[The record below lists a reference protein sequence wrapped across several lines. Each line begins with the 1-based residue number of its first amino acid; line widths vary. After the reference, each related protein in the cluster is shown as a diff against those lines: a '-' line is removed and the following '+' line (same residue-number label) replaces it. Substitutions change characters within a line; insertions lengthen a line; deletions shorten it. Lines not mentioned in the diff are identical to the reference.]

1 MEGQRSL
8 DLVALERHNLFV
20 SLGALAMFLAAVV
33 AHRLVFVGWRPKS
46 EFGLGVKERCRLLS
60 LPLLVLLPLWWSTVQ
75 IADLFFV
82 SVEVFLTSCLCALV
96 LVVEPLRMY
105 VARRFC
111 WDGWWFPV
119 LVYALPLLGYLVSV
133 ADVPLLDGANGYAL
147 GTVVVVFVFL
157 HIVYLY
163 LFRWGQFRHPLVPVL
178 RARVGPWA
186 YLGVLGATVY
196 FAASRPH
203 LVWVPAGWSTIF
215 AGLLVLLAVLVVCE
229 AAVASV
235 FDYYFPV
242 ARRAEIP
249 TFFRDLVRGLVYI
262 GLFLGFM
269 GLVLKRD
276 LNSLL
281 VGSAVIT
288 VSIGFALQET
298 LGNFFAGLALR
309 LSRPYA
315 LGDDVSVGQVS
326 GRVDKIDWRQTSI
339 LTFSGD
345 HVNLPNSLVAKEGIT
360 NYSSPTVLHARDLRV
375 GLHYRHPPNQVMD
388 VIKKVLSELDTVRK
402 TPVPEVHLLDFQDH
416 QVLYRIRMWIE
427 DYPQR
432 WNIETSVRVGLW
444 YAFRREGL
452 EIPFPTRTIVNAPSA
467 QEYVYGNETIRAD
480 VLPFLSSV
488 DFLEALGPE
497 VLGTLARRAKFQL
510 FAAGE
515 KICRQ
520 GDSGDSFYII
530 RSGSIGV
537 EVRGSDGEVFL
548 RNEMSPGNY
557 FGEMALLTGEPRSA
571 TVYAVSDAELLTVD
585 KEGLRDVIVANRE
598 VEEIISKVLARRQLR
613 TEKAREEA
621 EGARVSRE
629 ASDSGAGRRL
639 EQLSEQLL
647 RRIQAFFSY

>member
-1 MEGQRSL
+1 MNGTSE
-8 DLVALERHNLFV
+8 LVALERQNLYV
-20 SLGALAMFLAAVV
+20 SIGALAIFLAAMVV
-33 AHRLVFVGWRPKS
+33 HRLIFVGWKPRT
-46 EFGLGVKERCRLLS
+46 EFALLVKERMRLLS
-60 LPLLVLLPLWWSTVQ
+60 LPLLVLLPLWWATVQ
-75 IADLFFV
+75 ISDLFFI
-82 SVEVFLTSCLCALV
+82 SAEVFLTACLFGLM
-96 LVVEPLRMY
+96 LTVEPLRLW
-105 VARRFC
+105 VADRF
-111 WDGWWFPV
+111 GLFGYWFPV
-119 LVYALPLLGYLVSV
+119 VVYALPLLVYLFSV
-133 ADVPLLDGANGYAL
+133 ANIPLLEGANGYAL
-147 GTVVVVFVFL
+147 GTVAVVFIFL
-157 HIVYLY
+157 HIVYFY
-163 LFRWGQFRHPLVPVL
+163 LFRWGQFRHPLVSVL
-178 RARVGPWA
+178 RKRVGPWA
-186 YLGVLGATVY
+186 YLAVLGSTLY
-196 FAASRPH
+196 FAALRPH
-203 LVWVPAGWSTIF
+203 LVWIPAGWSPVV

-229 AAVASV
+229 ALVASV

-315 LGDDVSVGQVS
+315 LGDDVLVGQVS

-360 NYSSPTVLHARDLRV
+360 NFSSPSVLHARDIRV
-375 GLHYRHPPNQVMD
+375 GLHYRHPPNQVID
-388 VIKKVLSELDTVRK
+388 AIRRVLVEVDEVRK
-402 TPVPEVHLLDFQDH
+402 TPAPEVHLLDFQEH
-416 QVLYRIRMWIE
+416 QVLYRIRLWIE
-427 DYPQR
+427 DYAQR
-432 WNIETSVRVGLW
+432 WNIETSVRLGLW

-452 EIPFPTRTIVNAPSA
+452 EIPYPTRTIVSAPA
-467 QEYVYGNETIRAD
+467 AHEYVYGKETVRED

-497 VLGTLARRAKFQL
+497 VLQALSRRAKFQL
-510 FAAGE
+510 FAEGE

-520 GDSGDSFYII
+520 GDSGGAFYII
-530 RSGSIGV
+530 RSGRVGV
-537 EVRGSDGEVFL
+537 EVCDSDGEVFL
-548 RNEMSPGNY
+548 RNELASGNY

-571 TVYAVSDAELLTVD
+571 TVTALVDSELLSVE
-585 KEGLRDVIVANRE
+585 KEDLREVIVANRE
-598 VEEIISKVLARRQLR
+598 VEEVISRVLARRQLR

-621 EGARVSRE
+621 QGARAARE
-629 ASDSGAGRRL
+629 ISDAGAGHRL